1 MDFPSL
7 LPQNYSGL
15 LPSDA
20 KVEPIAQRS
29 AASPDLLQREISAP
43 ATSAG
48 TFGRIERILN
58 WLEGAYWRQVI
69 KSREAYLAKSQ
80 NLPELEN
87 RIRELD
93 SNAFMRWRSMP

>member
-20 KVEPIAQRS
+20 KIDPSAERS
-29 AASPDLLQREISAP
+29 PAGARLLHREISVPAAP
-43 ATSAG
+43 TG
-48 TFGRIERILN
+48 FLGRIERVLN
-58 WLEGAYWRQVI
+58 WLEDAYWRQVI

-87 RIRELD
+87 RIKELD
-93 SNAFMRWRSMP
+93 SNAVLRWRSMP